1 MHPRTGTSP
10 NFYEQQQSQQWL
22 RGNQM
27 GGDSGAAE
35 INRKPQFERVPYA
48 ACLVDGYLRALDY
61 LIKLIEH
68 VSLDSVLV
76 KLSEVF
82 NTPEE

>member
-1 MHPRTGTSP
+1 MVPA
-10 NFYEQQQSQQWL
+10 WL
-22 RGNQM
+22 M
-27 GGDSGAAE
+27 D
-35 INRKPQFERVPYA
+35 ICVLF
-48 ACLVDGYLRALDY
+48 DY